1 MHFNFLLNI
10 LALNLFPQSLALAF
24 SYSSTLIIHNIRQEL
39 TDKLTNTNEK
49 DHHDYGCRQR
59 INIQ

>member
-10 LALNLFPQSLALAF
+10 LALNLSPQLLALAL
-24 SYSSTLIIHNIRQEL
+24 SYSSTLIIYNIRPEL
-39 TDKLTNTNEK
+39 ADQLTNTNEK